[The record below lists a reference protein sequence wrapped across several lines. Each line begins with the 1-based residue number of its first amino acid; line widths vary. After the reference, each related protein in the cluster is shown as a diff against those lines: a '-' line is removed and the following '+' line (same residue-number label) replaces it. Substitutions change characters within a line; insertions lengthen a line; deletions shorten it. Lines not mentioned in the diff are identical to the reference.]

1 LWYALVE
8 NVNPEITKVLAY
20 QGASI
25 NTVDSFGRTPL
36 IYAAA
41 HVYPEVIPAL
51 IGGGFDVNAV
61 DLEGKTAL
69 IHAIE
74 HYDAPETEKIVEVYD
89 ARAFTRYE
97 LTQSRPETIM
107 ALIESGADVNIAS
120 EDGETP
126 LMLALESNV
135 EEEIIELLI
144 RLGADVNA
152 EDRYG
157 TTPLISAVR
166 ANVPPMIIQR
176 LIEAGARTDA
186 RYLGGST
193 PLMIAAA
200 FCNPEVVDILIEVGS
215 NINTRDEVYG
225 RTALMYAVEF
235 NSNAEI
241 TKLLIDSGADVNV
254 RDEEGITPLIL
265 AAMEGENPDVIK
277 MLLDAGADGR
287 IKDAEGWTAY
297 DYARRNDVIEGT
309 EAYWLLNDAR
319 F

>member
-1 LWYALVE
+1 
-8 NVNPEITKVLAY
+8 
-20 QGASI
+20 
-25 NTVDSFGRTPL
+25 
-36 IYAAA
+36 
-41 HVYPEVIPAL
+41 
-51 IGGGFDVNAV
+51 
-61 DLEGKTAL
+61 
-69 IHAIE
+69 
-74 HYDAPETEKIVEVYD
+74 
-89 ARAFTRYE
+89 
-97 LTQSRPETIM
+97 
-107 ALIESGADVNIAS
+107 
-120 EDGETP
+120 
-126 LMLALESNV
+126 
-135 EEEIIELLI
+135 
-144 RLGADVNA
+144 
-152 EDRYG
+152 
-157 TTPLISAVR
+157 
-166 ANVPPMIIQR
+166 MIIQR